1 MSTKKDK
8 FTLKDKFYMEIALDL
23 AKSRHGLTGSNP
35 SVGCVIVKKDE
46 IISIVEEKSLEM
58 QMIDAYNAG
67 LEELEKNDVIYAARK
82 FNEAELLYPQSIWA
96 PRAALMAAYAYFS
109 QLYYDDTILELEKF
123 LQKYKN
129 HPRRDY
135 AYYLLALSHYNLIID
150 ETKDLEEI
158 LKAEKYFKIIIKNYP
173 NTEFAIDSEFKLEL
187 IQEILA
193 SKEMY
198 LARYYVDREK
208 WIPAINRF
216 KTVINDYE
224 TTIYVEE
231 ALHRLV
237 ELHYK
242 LGLVDES
249 KKYASLLG
257 YNYQSSEWYEE
268 SYKILN
274 KNYVKTANKK
284 DLKKEQSILQKFK
297 DLLK

>member
-1 MSTKKDK
+1 MKLFIKSFLIIFLIIIFGCSKPQEKISTIQEKD
-8 FTLKDKFYMEIALDL
+8 
-23 AKSRHGLTGSNP
+23 
-35 SVGCVIVKKDE
+35 
-46 IISIVEEKSLEM
+46 LEM
-58 QMIDAYNAG
+58 QMIEAYNEG
-67 LEELEKNDVIYAARK
+67 LKELDRNDVIYAAKR

-109 QLYYDDTILELEKF
+109 QEYYSDSILELEKF
-123 LQKYKN
+123 LDKYKN

-135 AYYLLALSHYNLIID
+135 AYYLLALSHYNQIVDEARDLNQII
-150 ETKDLEEI
+150 
-158 LKAEKYFKIIIKNYP
+158 KAKEYFDIIIKNYP

-198 LARYYVDREK
+198 IARYYVDREK

-224 TTIYVEE
+224 TSIYVEE

-242 LGLVDES
+242 LGLIDES
-249 KKYASLLG
+249 KKYAALLG
-257 YNYQSSEWYEE
+257 YNYQSSDWYEE

-274 KNYVKTANKK
+274 KNYVKISKKQNK
-284 DLKKEQSILQKFK
+284 ENEESILQKFK

>member
-1 MSTKKDK
+1 MSFFYKILILVIFFSFASCTKKEEK
-8 FTLKDKFYMEIALDL
+8 
-23 AKSRHGLTGSNP
+23 
-35 SVGCVIVKKDE
+35 
-46 IISIVEEKSLEM
+46 ISLVDEKSLEL
-58 QMIDAYNAG
+58 QMIDAYNSG
-67 LEELEKNDVIYAARK
+67 LEELEKNDVIYAAKK

-109 QLYYDDTILELEKF
+109 QLYYDDTIVELEKF
-123 LQKYKN
+123 LEKYKN

-135 AYYLLALSHYNLIID
+135 AYYLLALSHYNLIVD

-158 LKAEKYFKIIIKNYP
+158 LKAETYFKIIIKNYP

-198 LARYYVDREK
+198 LARYYVDRQK

-216 KTVINDYE
+216 KTVIDEYE

-242 LGLVDES
+242 LGLINES
-249 KKYASLLG
+249 KKYAALLG

-274 KNYVKTANKK
+274 KNYVKTLKK
-284 DLKKEQSILQKFK
+284 ENSDKEQSILQKFK

>member
-1 MSTKKDK
+1 MPLFYKIVILIFFLNFNSCTKKDEK
-8 FTLKDKFYMEIALDL
+8 
-23 AKSRHGLTGSNP
+23 
-35 SVGCVIVKKDE
+35 
-46 IISIVEEKSLEM
+46 ISIVEEKSLEM
-58 QMIDAYNAG
+58 QMIDAYNEG
-67 LEELEKNDVIYAARK
+67 IEELKKDDVIYAARK
-82 FNEAELLYPQSIWA
+82 FNEAELLYPQSVWA

-109 QLYYDDTILELEKF
+109 QLYYDDTIVELEKF

-158 LKAEKYFKIIIKNYP
+158 LKAKQYFKIIIKNYP

-274 KNYVKTANKK
+274 KNYVKTAKK
-284 DLKKEQSILQKFK
+284 VDPEKERSILQKFK

>member
-1 MSTKKDK
+1 MPLFYKIIILIVFLNLYSCTKKDEK
-8 FTLKDKFYMEIALDL
+8 
-23 AKSRHGLTGSNP
+23 
-35 SVGCVIVKKDE
+35 
-46 IISIVEEKSLEM
+46 ISLVEKKSLEM
-58 QMIDAYNAG
+58 QMIDAYNEG

-109 QLYYDDTILELEKF
+109 QLYYDDTIVELEKF

-129 HPRRDY
+129 HPRRNY
-135 AYYLLALSHYNLIID
+135 AYYLLALSHYNLIVD

-158 LKAEKYFKIIIKNYP
+158 LKAKQYFKIIIKKYP

-268 SYKILN
+268 SYQILN
-274 KNYVKTANKK
+274 KNYVKTAKK
-284 DLKKEQSILQKFK
+284 ENSEKEQSILQKFR

>member
-1 MSTKKDK
+1 MPLFYKIVILIFFLNFNSCTKKDEK
-8 FTLKDKFYMEIALDL
+8 
-23 AKSRHGLTGSNP
+23 
-35 SVGCVIVKKDE
+35 
-46 IISIVEEKSLEM
+46 ISIVEEKSLEM
-58 QMIDAYNAG
+58 QMIDAYNEG
-67 LEELEKNDVIYAARK
+67 LEELKKNDVIYAARK

-109 QLYYDDTILELEKF
+109 QLYYDDTIIELEKF

-135 AYYLLALSHYNLIID
+135 AYYLLALSHYNLIVD

-158 LKAEKYFKIIIKNYP
+158 LKAEEYFKIIIKNYP

-274 KNYVKTANKK
+274 KNYVKMAKK
-284 DLKKEQSILQKFK
+284 GDSKKEQSILQKFK

>member
-1 MSTKKDK
+1 MPLFYKIVILIFFLNFNSCTKKDEK
-8 FTLKDKFYMEIALDL
+8 
-23 AKSRHGLTGSNP
+23 
-35 SVGCVIVKKDE
+35 
-46 IISIVEEKSLEM
+46 ISIVEEKSLET

-82 FNEAELLYPQSIWA
+82 FNEAELLYPQSVWA

-109 QLYYDDTILELEKF
+109 QLYYDDTIVELEKF

-216 KTVINDYE
+216 KTVIDDYE

-274 KNYVKTANKK
+274 KNYVKTAKK
-284 DLKKEQSILQKFK
+284 GDSKKEQSILQKFK

>member
-1 MSTKKDK
+1 MS
-8 FTLKDKFYMEIALDL
+8 FLLKIFIL
-23 AKSRHGLTGSNP
+23 
-35 SVGCVIVKKDE
+35 VILISITSCTKKDE
-46 IISIVEEKSLEM
+46 IISVVEEKSLEM
-58 QMIDAYNAG
+58 QMIDAYNEG
-67 LEELEKNDVIYAARK
+67 LEELNKNDVIYAAKK

-109 QLYYDDTILELEKF
+109 QLYYDDTIVELEKF

-135 AYYLLALSHYNLIID
+135 AYYLLALSHYNLIVD

-158 LKAEKYFKIIIKNYP
+158 LKAEEYFQIIIKNYP

-216 KTVINDYE
+216 KTVIKNYE
-224 TTIYVEE
+224 TTIFVEE

-274 KNYVKTANKK
+274 KNYVKKAKK
-284 DLKKEQSILQKFK
+284 GNSEKEQSILQKFK

>member
-1 MSTKKDK
+1 MPLFYKIVILIFFLNLNSCTKKDEK
-8 FTLKDKFYMEIALDL
+8 
-23 AKSRHGLTGSNP
+23 
-35 SVGCVIVKKDE
+35 
-46 IISIVEEKSLEM
+46 ISIVEEKSLET
-58 QMIDAYNAG
+58 QMIDAYKAG

-82 FNEAELLYPQSIWA
+82 FNEAELLYPQSVWA

-109 QLYYDDTILELEKF
+109 QLYYDDTIVELEKF

-158 LKAEKYFKIIIKNYP
+158 LKAKKYFKIIINNYP

-268 SYKILN
+268 SYQILN
-274 KNYVKTANKK
+274 KNYVKKAKK
-284 DLKKEQSILQKFK
+284 ENSEKEQSILQKFK

>member
-1 MSTKKDK
+1 MPLFYKIIILIVFLNLYSCTKKDEK
-8 FTLKDKFYMEIALDL
+8 
-23 AKSRHGLTGSNP
+23 
-35 SVGCVIVKKDE
+35 
-46 IISIVEEKSLEM
+46 ISLVEEKSLEM

-158 LKAEKYFKIIIKNYP
+158 LKAKQYFKIIIKNYP

-268 SYKILN
+268 SFQILN
-274 KNYVKTANKK
+274 KNYVKTAKK
-284 DLKKEQSILQKFK
+284 ENSEKEQSILQKFK